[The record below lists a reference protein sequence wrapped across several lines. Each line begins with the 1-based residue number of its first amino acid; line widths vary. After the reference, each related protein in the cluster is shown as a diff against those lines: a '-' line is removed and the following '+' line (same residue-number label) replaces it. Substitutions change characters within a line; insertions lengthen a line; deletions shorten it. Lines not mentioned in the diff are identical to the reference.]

1 VLTRNT
7 PQMVMPAG
15 GAAFLQWLQTC
26 AAGIATA
33 YRGGHTPYLGQSWA
47 YGIVG
52 YSTGHSLRSPDP
64 QDPICS
70 TNGTGASMNPGS
82 FNMTSHYPGGA
93 KVLLCDGSVRF
104 LKNSTN
110 IQTMWSLGSIA
121 QGEIISSD
129 AY

>member
-1 VLTRNT
+1 LVDRRRR
-7 PQMVMPAG
+7 
-15 GAAFLQWLQTC
+15 GAPTDS
-26 AAGIATA
+26 GI
-33 YRGGHTPYLGQSWA
+33 TPYLGQSWA

-52 YSTGHSLRSPDP
+52 SSTGHFLQSPDP

-93 KVLLCDGSVRF
+93 KVLLCDGSVHF

>member
-1 VLTRNT
+1 
-7 PQMVMPAG
+7 MAM
-15 GAAFLQWLQTC
+15 
-26 AAGIATA
+26 A

-52 YSTGHSLRSPDP
+52 YYTGHFLQSPDP
-64 QDPICS
+64 QDPNCS

-93 KVLLCDGSVRF
+93 KVLLCDASVRF
-104 LKNSTN
+104 LKTSTN
-110 IQTMWSLGSIA
+110 TPAIWSLGSVA
-121 QGEIISSD
+121 QGEIISAD